1 MRFGQLGT
9 GPWAHD
15 TQSVALAS
23 HGEVEFVGVWGRDL
37 AKADALAA
45 EHGVRGYADVD
56 ELFAAV
62 DAVAIALPPD
72 IQADLAVRAANAG
85 CHLLVDKPLA
95 LDVAAA
101 QRVVEAVDAAGVAS
115 IVFTTFRFIPEHR
128 AFFES
133 TARTGGW
140 YSAQSL
146 FHASIF
152 GTEKPYANSTWRKL
166 RGGLW
171 DVGPHALSMLVAVL
185 GDVAAVTA
193 VAGPHS
199 TTEVILEHTAG
210 AVSTMSLTVD
220 SAPGATTRSVVF
232 SGEHGLAAMAW
243 PQFDVVEVFRLAVS
257 DLIDQAGRPPGERGH
272 PCDVRAGRDAVRVLA
287 AAEISAR
294 ERRTVPFA

>member
-1 MRFGQLGT
+1 MRFGLLGT

-23 HGEVEFVGVWGRDL
+23 HSEVEFVGVWGRDP

-72 IQADLAVRAANAG
+72 VQAALAVRAANAG

-95 LDVAAA
+95 LDDAAA
-101 QRVVEAVDAAGVAS
+101 QRVVDAVEAAGVAAL
-115 IVFTTFRFIPEHR
+115 VFTTFRFVPEHR
-128 AFFES
+128 AFFEA

-140 YSAQSL
+140 YAAQAV

-152 GTEKPYANSTWRKL
+152 GPEKPYANSTWRKL
-166 RGGLW
+166 HGGLW
-171 DVGPHALSMLVAVL
+171 DVGPHVLSMLVAVL

-193 VAGPHS
+193 VAGPRS
-199 TTEVILEHTAG
+199 TTEVVLEHTGG

-220 SAPGATTRSVVF
+220 SAPGATNRSVLF
-232 SGEHGLAAMAW
+232 SGEHGLATMAW
-243 PQFDVVEVFRLAVS
+243 PPFDVVDVFRLAIS
-257 DLIDQAGRPPGERGH
+257 DLIDQAGRPPGERVH

-287 AAEISAR
+287 AAEGSAR
-294 ERRTVPFA
+294 ERRTIVLT